1 MLIYVV
7 IGIIFMFLIEFLNH
21 TFEKQLEYFGEESH
35 TFNMLERI
43 LGMLLWPLII
53 LLYIRS
59 LLK

>member
-21 TFEKQLEYFGEESH
+21 VFQKTIEFYGDEAQK
-35 TFNMLERI
+35 FNMLERI

-53 LLYIRS
+53 LLYIKS